1 MGLIDKT
8 GKKVLSKL
16 PDLKIIS
23 LARDVMPYISV
34 EAEGLTFFFKN
45 TDHSILDYMVE
56 SRKIWACEDM
66 DYILGYYDSIS
77 KAPAAVIDIGANVG
91 TSVIYFRNKLGADTK
106 FFAVEPVTDNFNLLK
121 ANCAINGFSDINAF
135 RLAISDAA
143 GEADLEI
150 NPANMATCKIAGSD
164 SENLVFGKDETS
176 YVGDKVPLMPLD
188 GFVSDNKIA
197 TDSPVL
203 FWIDVEGHEPEVFK
217 GGRETFRNTDAVVF
231 CEFNPKLYKHDGSY
245 EGFLNDIKSCFGK
258 FLCYEQSSKG
268 KYEFRDIAEIDQV
281 AVENNDNQCNLLL
294 VK

>member
-121 ANCAINGFSDINAF
+121 ANCAINGFSDINAY
-135 RLAISDAA
+135 RLAISDTA

-188 GFVSDNKIA
+188 SFVSENQIA

>member
-23 LARDVMPYISV
+23 LARDVMPYISA

-56 SRKIWACEDM
+56 TRKIWACDDM

-77 KAPAAVIDIGANVG
+77 KLPAAVIDIGANVG

-106 FFAVEPVTDNFNLLK
+106 FYAVEPVTDNFNLLT
-121 ANCAINGFSDINAF
+121 ANCAINGFSDINTY
-135 RLAISDAA
+135 RLAISDAE

-164 SENLVFGKDETS
+164 SENLVFEKDESS
-176 YVGDKVPLMPLD
+176 YVGDKVKLMPLD
-188 GFVSDNKIA
+188 TFVAEKKIA

-231 CEFNPKLYKHDGSY
+231 LEFNPKLYKHDGSY
-245 EGFLNDIKSCFGK
+245 EEFLNDIKSCFGK

-268 KYEFRDIAEIDQV
+268 KYVFRDIAEIDKV
-281 AVENNDNQCNLLL
+281 AAENNDGQCNLLL
-294 VK
+294 IK

>member
-197 TDSPVL
+197 IDSHVL

-245 EGFLNDIKSCFGK
+245 EEFLNDIKSCFGK
-258 FLCYEQSSKG
+258 FLCYEQSSQG

-294 VK
+294 IK

>member
-56 SRKIWACEDM
+56 SRKIWACDDM
-66 DYILGYYDSIS
+66 DFILGYYDSIS
-77 KAPAAVIDIGANVG
+77 SRPGTVIDIGANVG
-91 TSVIYFRNKLGADTK
+91 TSVIYFRNKLGPDTK
-106 FFAVEPVTDNFNLLK
+106 FYAVEPVTDNFNLLK

-135 RLAISDAA
+135 RYGISDSI
-143 GEADLEI
+143 GEANLEI

-164 SENLVFGKDETS
+164 SDNLVFEKDESS
-176 YVGDKVPLMPLD
+176 YVGDTVPLITLD
-188 GFVSDNKIA
+188 AFVSQNGINKDA
-197 TDSPVL
+197 PVL

-217 GGRETFRNTDAVVF
+217 GAKETFKDTDSVVF
-231 CEFNPKLYKHDGSY
+231 CEFNPKLYKHNGSY
-245 EGFLNDIKSCFGK
+245 DAFLDDIKSCFGK
-258 FLCYEQSSKG
+258 FLYYEQSEQG
-268 KYEFRDIAEIDQV
+268 KYEFRNISELDKV
-281 AVENNDNQCNLLL
+281 AAENNDEQCNLLL
-294 VK
+294 IK

>member
-188 GFVSDNKIA
+188 SFVSKNKIA

-231 CEFNPKLYKHDGSY
+231 CEFNPKLYKHVGSY

-294 VK
+294 IK

>member
-1 MGLIDKT
+1 
-8 GKKVLSKL
+8 
-16 PDLKIIS
+16 
-23 LARDVMPYISV
+23 
-34 EAEGLTFFFKN
+34 
-45 TDHSILDYMVE
+45 
-56 SRKIWACEDM
+56 
-66 DYILGYYDSIS
+66 
-77 KAPAAVIDIGANVG
+77 
-91 TSVIYFRNKLGADTK
+91 
-106 FFAVEPVTDNFNLLK
+106 
-121 ANCAINGFSDINAF
+121 
-135 RLAISDAA
+135 
-143 GEADLEI
+143 
-150 NPANMATCKIAGSD
+150 MATCKIAGSD

-176 YVGDKVPLMPLD
+176 YVGDMVPLMPLD
-188 GFVSDNKIA
+188 SFVSENQIA

>member
-34 EAEGLTFFFKN
+34 EADGLTFFFKN

-56 SRKIWACEDM
+56 SRKIWACDDM
-66 DYILGYYDSIS
+66 DFILGYYDSIS

-121 ANCAINGFSDINAF
+121 ANCAINGFSDINAY
-135 RLAISDAA
+135 RLAISDTA

-188 GFVSDNKIA
+188 SFVSDNKIA

-294 VK
+294 IK